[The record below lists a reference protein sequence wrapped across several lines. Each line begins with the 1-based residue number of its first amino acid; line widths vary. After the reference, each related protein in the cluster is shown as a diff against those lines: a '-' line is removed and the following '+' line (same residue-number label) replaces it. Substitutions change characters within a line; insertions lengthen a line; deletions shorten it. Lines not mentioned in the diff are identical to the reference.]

1 MNGENSS
8 NSIKQSQ
15 IEEVKQSLNRI
26 TLNFRSKE
34 LQQQYELGVYKSKA
48 NQLIK
53 IYLLLTLVTAA
64 GIIQY
69 SIKAQSQNNTIFLI
83 DLVSLTFI
91 FALITCLLK
100 YLPKFICLWNLIA
113 ILCYNTHVIVLYFLS
128 TNIQTQHDFLG
139 FALISTVACFIV
151 QRYNHNFLLILLS
164 LLTTFASFSLY
175 LEYSLY
181 GFLSIALIISLY
193 SLYQTEYLQRQAF
206 WFERFNCQQ
215 NHIIENVVTSSLF
228 YIRYNQKEERLEFQ
242 RGNKRFCDKF
252 EVKDDDSMRY
262 FLKNTKISHKSEE
275 QQTINSMWNSV
286 NNNWKSSLD
295 GLIHIKIKEQETK
308 IQTQLNL
315 NVINKQIKDLE
326 NEIDKEK
333 NQVSNNQQLIQ
344 QQLSN
349 NQTNPQPLSIIESN
363 GQSGYL
369 SHKSSPVQ
377 KKNSPKAISKMA
389 AAQATLLQNDINLNE
404 IDKEK
409 QILSRDELD
418 NNLIPS
424 SSYMSRQNINIFSPP
439 NQNRK
444 NYLLTDE
451 QASASKKAY
460 GEDEQEKER
469 DDSKDQSKQM
479 IHKNKKL
486 KRINSGL
493 QNINQPSPQMN
504 LQRTFTWRN
513 NSSDTQVYKAKYT
526 NQAGEKIKFL
536 IRILIF
542 KMNDTYIAVSIE
554 KEEKSKKY
562 KQLKN
567 KIQFF
572 EQVFNQM
579 IKDCDKVS
587 QQEVSVLRKLIQL
600 SSLQQQQIQ
609 QLNQTNQNNTNQL
622 SSQLLSLNI
631 ECPRRQSIEKNLLK
645 QNTRESSFSISNQE
659 KKEFGSLRQ
668 IKQKEQSQITNLN
681 TAATSSH
688 QQDVNATLNQDN
700 NNVLGSVQAFVNTY
714 QNNSLFQINQQTG
727 ILKKPSLQCSP
738 VNQQIAYKSSKYIT
752 NIQDIPQ
759 RISFQVQ
766 NNTTNVGNNAASTI
780 LKSDL
785 NEISKVISPS
795 EKQVQIE
802 YQSVLPNQS
811 LFYQLNQSLFKPA
824 QQNTQSLYQ
833 FSTFNNILKNGIP
846 PPNNGTNNLQQSHSQ
861 IQQNIYK
868 LLSLVYNNK
877 YHITNYNYFFQFFKK
892 RTHLETFT
900 NINLSFIIENVVQML
915 KQEAKLQKIQ
925 IYTDYFDN
933 DVKVN
938 TDQNALRQIIYNLL
952 YNAIQNTPKN
962 GFIALRVQV
971 DSKYNDCIKIKIRNS
986 LKQNSPDKSML
997 STPYQEDCKFKLE
1010 EMISYLK
1017 RKGRVNLGLRISQRL
1032 IKILG
1037 PTDKI
1042 ILKGEKI
1049 DCFQVEFSFY
1059 ANLNVVQKGSLTQF
1073 PSQKALHSSH
1083 ANSYDKNNNL
1093 SEKGLNASN
1102 FQNIAA
1108 NSDGQVSEQPK
1119 KNLLGLYQTIFKA
1132 QNPFQSQQQDRIIN
1146 SDQSFD
1152 SFVEQ
1157 LQNQEQAIEQDFE
1170 RKVFSADRFKHL
1182 K

>member
-1 MNGENSS
+1 MNGENAS

-34 LQQQYELGVYKSKA
+34 LQQQYELGVYKQKA

-53 IYLLLTLVTAA
+53 IYILLTLVTAV

-69 SIKAQSQNNTIFLI
+69 SIKASSKNNTIFLI
-83 DLVSLTFI
+83 LLLSLTFI
-91 FALITCLLK
+91 FALITILLK
-100 YLPKFICLWNLIA
+100 YLPKFICIWNLIA
-113 ILCYNTHVIVLYFLS
+113 ILCFNTHVILLYFLS
-128 TNIQTQHDFLG
+128 TDIQTQHDFLG
-139 FALISTVACFIV
+139 FALISTVACFIL

-164 LLTTFASFSLY
+164 LFTTFVSFCLY
-175 LEYSLY
+175 LEFSLF

-193 SLYQTEYLQRQAF
+193 SLYQTEYLQKQAF
-206 WFERFNCQQ
+206 WLERFNSQQ

-308 IQTQLNL
+308 IQTQQNL

-326 NEIDKEK
+326 NEISKEK
-333 NQVSNNQQLIQ
+333 NQISNNQQLIQ

-377 KKNSPKAISKMA
+377 KKNSPKAISKL
-389 AAQATLLQNDINLNE
+389 AAQTALLHNEINLNE
-404 IDKEK
+404 IDKDK

-451 QASASKKAY
+451 QGSASKKVY
-460 GEDEQEKER
+460 GEDDQEKER

-479 IHKNKKL
+479 NHKNKKF
-486 KRINSGL
+486 KRINSGP
-493 QNINQPSPQMN
+493 QNINQPSPQPI

-562 KQLKN
+562 KQLKS
-567 KIQFF
+567 KISFF
-572 EQVFNQM
+572 EQIFNQM
-579 IKDCDKVS
+579 INDCDKILS
-587 QQEVSVLRKLIQL
+587 QELSVIRKLIPL
-600 SSLQQQQIQ
+600 SSLQQQQLQ
-609 QLNQTNQNNTNQL
+609 QLNQTNQNITNQL

-631 ECPRRQSIEKNLLK
+631 EYPRRHSIEKNILSK
-645 QNTRESSFSISNQE
+645 QFTRESSFSVINQE

-668 IKQKEQSQITNLN
+668 IKQKDQSLITNFN
-681 TAATSSH
+681 TAATSSP
-688 QQDVNATLNQDN
+688 QQDVTLNQDN
-700 NNVLGSVQAFVNTY
+700 NNTLGSAQAIANNN
-714 QNNSLFQINQQTG
+714 QNNSLFQTNYQTG
-727 ILKKPSLQCSP
+727 ILKKPSLQTSP
-738 VNQQIAYKSSKYIT
+738 INQQIAFKSSKQIT

-766 NNTTNVGNNAASTI
+766 SNSANVANNAASTI
-780 LKSDL
+780 LKSDF
-785 NEISKVISPS
+785 NDASKTISPS
-795 EKQVQIE
+795 EKIVQIE

-811 LFYQLNQSLFKPA
+811 LFYQLNQSLLKPT

-833 FSTFNNILKNGIP
+833 FSTFNNLQKNGIP
-846 PPNNGTNNLQQSHSQ
+846 PPSSLQSNGQ
-861 IQQNIYK
+861 IQQNLYK
-868 LLSLVYNNK
+868 LLFSVYNRK
-877 YHITNYNYFFQFFKK
+877 YNLMNYNYFFQFFKK
-892 RTHLETFT
+892 RTHLEAFS
-900 NINLSFIIENVVQML
+900 NINLSQIIENVIQMF
-915 KQEAKLQKIQ
+915 KQEVKQKKIQ
-925 IYTDYFDN
+925 IFTDYLDN
-933 DVKVN
+933 EAKVT

-962 GFIALRVQV
+962 GFVALRVQI
-971 DSKYNDCIKIKIRNS
+971 DNKYNDCIKIKVRNS
-986 LKQNSPDKSML
+986 FNQYSADKSL
-997 STPYQEDCKFKLE
+997 VSTPYQEDCKFKID

-1032 IKILG
+1032 IKIIG

-1042 ILKGEKI
+1042 ILKGEKL

-1059 ANLNVVQKGSLTQF
+1059 ANLNVVQKGSFTQF
-1073 PSQKALHSSH
+1073 PSQKALHSSY
-1083 ANSYDKNNNL
+1083 ANSYDKNNNQ
-1093 SEKGLNASN
+1093 SEKGLNVSN
-1102 FQNIAA
+1102 FQNANAA
-1108 NSDGQVSEQPK
+1108 VNPEGQASEQPK
-1119 KNLLGLYQTIFKA
+1119 KNLLGLYQTVFKA
-1132 QNPFQSQQQDRIIN
+1132 QNPFQNQLQDRIIN

-1152 SFVEQ
+1152 SYIEQ
-1157 LQNQEQAIEQDFE
+1157 IYNQEQAFEQDFE

-1182 K
+1182 N